1 LDLYYKTFLYKYQLQ
16 TRHVLRINIMAP
28 GC

>member
-16 TRHVLRINIMAP
+16 TRHVLCINIMTP